1 MLSHKGTQP
10 FLQHLGVDLGGADI
24 RVSQQHLQAAQIRPP
39 LQKVRSKGM
48 TQHMRADPG
57 GIQARRQRYLF
68 QNQAQALARDMQTVA
83 MDELPYI
90 PLGSYKS
97 MTALR
102 ANLTGRVA
110 GLALYW
116 GIRRS

>member
-1 MLSHKGTQP
+1 VPRLEELRDAWFDAP
-10 FLQHLGVDLGGADI
+10 DLPA
-24 RVSQQHLQAAQIRPP
+24 QQAI
-39 LQKVRSKGM
+39 
-48 TQHMRADPG
+48 
-57 GIQARRQRYLF
+57 
-68 QNQAQALARDMQTVA
+68 ARDMQTVA

-110 GLALYW
+110 GLAIYW
-116 GIRRS
+116 GSRRGCGVGGRAAPPVTQAIAGMGHASHGQGQGCQPVNGAICAALKAG

>member
-1 MLSHKGTQP
+1 VPRLEELRDAWFDAP
-10 FLQHLGVDLGGADI
+10 DL
-24 RVSQQHLQAAQIRPP
+24 AAQ
-39 LQKVRSKGM
+39 
-48 TQHMRADPG
+48 
-57 GIQARRQRYLF
+57 QAI
-68 QNQAQALARDMQTVA
+68 ARDMQTVA

-116 GIRRS
+116 GIRRG